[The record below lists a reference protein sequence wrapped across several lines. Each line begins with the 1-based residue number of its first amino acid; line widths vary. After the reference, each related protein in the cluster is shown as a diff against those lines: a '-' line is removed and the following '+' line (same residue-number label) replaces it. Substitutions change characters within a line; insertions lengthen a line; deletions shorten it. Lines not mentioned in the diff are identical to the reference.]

1 MGSASLN
8 PSEIFRHFTCAVVLT
23 EGEAAAGDVLLESI
37 KKAKL
42 TTVFMSHPL
51 EAWAGLLRLELL
63 GADLDHGAH
72 QADWRWLLQSRHDA
86 LACRKQRRRLWR
98 PRAPL
103 ERERHA
109 GRVVE
114 RGDRVQKAGALT
126 GGAQLRE
133 RRVSGLL
140 TKPSPLLTLP
150 LRLLTA

>member
-63 GADLDHGAH
+63 GADLDHGV
-72 QADWRWLLQSRHDA
+72 
-86 LACRKQRRRLWR
+86 
-98 PRAPL
+98 
-103 ERERHA
+103 EEI
-109 GRVVE
+109 RVVAAGQTFGEEQGPGGGHRQELGHTFNDAEQCGEEPFSHGDWGRGAVLE
-114 RGDRVQKAGALT
+114 RGD
-126 GGAQLRE
+126 
-133 RRVSGLL
+133 
-140 TKPSPLLTLP
+140 
-150 LRLLTA
+150 